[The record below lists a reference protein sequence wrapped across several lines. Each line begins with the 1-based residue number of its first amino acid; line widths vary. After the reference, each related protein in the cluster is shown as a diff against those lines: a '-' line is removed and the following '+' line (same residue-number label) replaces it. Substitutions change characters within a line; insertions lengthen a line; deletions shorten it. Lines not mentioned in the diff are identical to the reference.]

1 MKAKRHIRSIGKN
14 IKITVN
20 NIAVS
25 YTDEGLENAPVIIFI
40 HGFPFNKEMW
50 NKQLEALSESFRVI
64 AYDVRGH
71 GNSYSGTD
79 DFSIELFV
87 NDLLLLMD
95 ALEIEKTTL
104 CGLSMGGYIALK
116 AMENFPHRFDSLV
129 LCDTSCAADSPEAK
143 EKRMKA
149 IEIILEKGVAKFADD
164 SIKNFFAPES
174 FIKKKDVIAEVREI
188 MVNTTEKSVIKTLLA
203 LSRRL
208 ETCSTLCKIKVPVLI
223 LVGEEDKITPPEAAQ
238 FMQNEIHGS
247 VMSVIE
253 NAGHLSNLENPD
265 QFNEQLIKF
274 LEKIKYNGITY
285 KRFDSGAT
293 VS

>member
-50 NKQLEALSESFRVI
+50 NKQLDALSESFRVI

-95 ALEIEKTTL
+95 ALEIEKATL

-129 LCDTSCAADSPEAK
+129 LCDTSCAADSQEAK

-149 IEIILEKGVAKFADD
+149 IEIIMENGVEKFADD
-164 SIKNFFAPES
+164 SIKNFFAAES

>member
-1 MKAKRHIRSIGKN
+1 
-14 IKITVN
+14 
-20 NIAVS
+20 
-25 YTDEGLENAPVIIFI
+25 
-40 HGFPFNKEMW
+40 MW

-95 ALEIEKTTL
+95 AIEIEKATL

-116 AMENFPHRFDSLV
+116 AMENFPQRFDSLV
-129 LCDTSCAADSPEAK
+129 LCDTNCTADSPEAK

-164 SIKNFFAPES
+164 SIKNFFAAES

-238 FMQNEIHGS
+238 FMKNEIHGS

>member
-1 MKAKRHIRSIGKN
+1 VKAKRHIRSIGKN

-50 NKQLEALSESFRVI
+50 NKQLDALSESFRVI

-95 ALEIEKTTL
+95 ALEIEKATL

-129 LCDTSCAADSPEAK
+129 LCDTSCTADSPEAK

-164 SIKNFFAPES
+164 SIKNFFATES
-174 FIKKKDVIAEVREI
+174 FITKKDVIAEVREI

-203 LSRRL
+203 LSRRP
-208 ETCSTLCKIKVPVLI
+208 ETCSTLCKIEVPVLI

-238 FMQNEIHGS
+238 FMQYEIHGS

>member
-95 ALEIEKTTL
+95 AIEIEKATL

-116 AMENFPHRFDSLV
+116 AMENFPQRFDSLV
-129 LCDTSCAADSPEAK
+129 LCDTNCTADSPEAK

-164 SIKNFFAPES
+164 SIKNFFAAES

-238 FMQNEIHGS
+238 FMKNEIHGS

>member
-25 YTDEGLENAPVIIFI
+25 YTDEGLENAPVVIFI

-95 ALEIEKTTL
+95 ALEIEKATL

-129 LCDTSCAADSPEAK
+129 LCDTSCAADSPDAK

-149 IEIILEKGVAKFADD
+149 IEIILEKGVEKFAND
-164 SIKNFFAPES
+164 SIKNFFAAES
-174 FIKKKDVIAEVREI
+174 FITKKDVIAEVREI

-203 LSRRL
+203 LSKRK

>member
-50 NKQLEALSESFRVI
+50 NRQLAALSESFRVI

-95 ALEIEKTTL
+95 AIEIEKATL

-129 LCDTSCAADSPEAK
+129 LCDTSCAADSMEAK

-149 IEIILEKGVAKFADD
+149 IEIILESGVEKFADD
-164 SIKNFFAPES
+164 SIKNFFAPKS
-174 FIKKKDVIAEVREI
+174 FITKKDVIAEVREI